1 MGHLGSEDQ
10 REKGKDSD
18 LNTAIDWKSMEAAIG
33 IQNFSEVRDKGAYYV
48 DKSEL
53 IGRIL
58 EKRST
63 KAFLFTRPRRFG
75 KSLNLSMLDAY
86 LNLKYK
92 GNSWFDGLKVS
103 ELRPDDPMKNS
114 FPVICV
120 DMKGMYG
127 YDYSMTVDCVSSQMA
142 KVFWRHNEL
151 RDSEALSPEQRDV
164 FRRLAGG
171 KGSEGELESSLQT
184 LSMLLEIHYGRK
196 AVILIDEYDTP
207 INSTCSL
214 DDSKRILGFF
224 RRFLS
229 DALKGNDS
237 LEFSVMTGIMQISKE
252 SIFSGLNN
260 LRADSILSAGFDDMF
275 GFTEPEVRKLCADFG
290 RPERFAEAKEWY
302 DGYRFGNADL
312 YNPWSI
318 LMYVSEKFTP
328 GKYWAGTSGNS
339 IIADLVNN
347 VDHDMFGDLKILE
360 SGGSI
365 SADIEM
371 SVTFEGLRD
380 PGGKDIYSV
389 LAASGYLR
397 AEMDGGHYR
406 LTIPNREMQKVYCD
420 AVIGALGRFRDVR
433 KPVDGF
439 CSAVLKGDVKAMEES
454 LQNVLDALASIR
466 ILDSE
471 HVYQMMVLMMLARLR
486 GTCEVD
492 SDHEAGDGYYDIR
505 VLSLVPRSPSIIIEI
520 KRCRTAKQAETAAKA
535 AITQIR
541 DRRYFSGLKG
551 EAILYGVAFF
561 GKKTKIAVERI
572 SCGR

>member
-1 MGHLGSEDQ
+1 
-10 REKGKDSD
+10 
-18 LNTAIDWKSMEAAIG
+18 
-33 IQNFSEVRDKGAYYV
+33 
-48 DKSEL
+48 
-53 IGRIL
+53 
-58 EKRST
+58 
-63 KAFLFTRPRRFG
+63 
-75 KSLNLSMLDAY
+75 
-86 LNLKYK
+86 
-92 GNSWFDGLKVS
+92 
-103 ELRPDDPMKNS
+103 
-114 FPVICV
+114 
-120 DMKGMYG
+120 
-127 YDYSMTVDCVSSQMA
+127 
-142 KVFWRHNEL
+142 
-151 RDSEALSPEQRDV
+151 
-164 FRRLAGG
+164 
-171 KGSEGELESSLQT
+171 
-184 LSMLLEIHYGRK
+184 
-196 AVILIDEYDTP
+196 
-207 INSTCSL
+207 
-214 DDSKRILGFF
+214 
-224 RRFLS
+224 
-229 DALKGNDS
+229 
-237 LEFSVMTGIMQISKE
+237 MTGIMQISKE

-290 RPERFAEAKEWY
+290 SPEKFAEAKEWY

-328 GKYWAGTSGNS
+328 GKDWAGTSGNS

-572 SCGR
+572 SCGK